1 MIEEHLEP
9 RFEDDELVIETQSRT
24 ERYDS
29 KYLVAAALVFVAQ
42 GDGDIA
48 PMEVEKML
56 ALVQDHFHLRSSE
69 SLQLLTRALTDIA
82 ENPDLVSLI
91 RQLATILSEKDKE
104 NVALMMLK
112 VIAADGTK
120 EAEEMER
127 LGRAR
132 EVIGISPESMHLA
145 YARYFDENN

>member
-1 MIEEHLEP
+1 MIEEPMEP

-48 PMEVEKML
+48 PVEVEKML
-56 ALVQDHFHLRSSE
+56 ALVQDHFRLRSSE
-69 SLQLLTRALTDIA
+69 SLELLTRALTDIA

-91 RQLATILSEKDKE
+91 RQLATILNEKDKE
-104 NVALMMLK
+104 SVALMMLK

-120 EAEEMER
+120 EADEMER

-132 EVIGISPESMHLA
+132 EVIGISPEAMHRA
-145 YARYFDENN
+145 YTRYFDETT